1 LKSFDRAR
9 IAWHDDALKSLF
21 HRFIAA
27 ASLRARLRVRPANAR
42 ILAKDFRI
50 RI

>member
-1 LKSFDRAR
+1 MRL
-9 IAWHDDALKSLF
+9 AWHDDALKSLF
-21 HRFIAA
+21 HRFIVTAA
-27 ASLRARLRVRPANAR
+27 LRARRRARPANVR